1 MRFAVGSVVGE
12 APVGVTRD
20 EGDAM
25 SRFEVDSA
33 QVGTASTAV
42 RGSVA
47 TINAEVDRMMRNLL
61 DLQGS
66 WKGQAAS
73 QFQVVVE
80 DWRAT
85 QDRVR
90 TSLEHI
96 STALAHAAS
105 TYAEA
110 EQANA
115 RMFSAR

>member
-1 MRFAVGSVVGE
+1 
-12 APVGVTRD
+12 
-20 EGDAM
+20 M

-47 TINAEVDRMMRNLL
+47 TISAEVDRMMKNLL

-73 QFQVVVE
+73 QFQGVVE

-85 QDRVR
+85 QDRVK

-96 STALAHAAS
+96 STALAHAAT

>member
-1 MRFAVGSVVGE
+1 
-12 APVGVTRD
+12 
-20 EGDAM
+20 M

-33 QVGTASTAV
+33 QVSTASTAV
-42 RGSVA
+42 RGSVG
-47 TINAEVDRMMRNLL
+47 TISAEVDRMMRNLL

-85 QDRVR
+85 QERVKA
-90 TSLEHI
+90 SLEQV
-96 STALAHAAS
+96 SNALAAAAT
-105 TYAEA
+105 TYADA

-115 RMFSAR
+115 RMFTR

>member
-1 MRFAVGSVVGE
+1 
-12 APVGVTRD
+12 
-20 EGDAM
+20 M

-42 RGSVA
+42 RGSVG
-47 TINAEVDRMMRNLL
+47 TISAEVDRMMRNLL

-80 DWRAT
+80 DWRGT
-85 QDRVR
+85 QERVKA
-90 TSLEHI
+90 SLEQI
-96 STALAHAAS
+96 STALAAAAT
-105 TYAEA
+105 TYADA

-115 RMFSAR
+115 RMFTR

>member
-1 MRFAVGSVVGE
+1 
-12 APVGVTRD
+12 
-20 EGDAM
+20 M

-47 TINAEVDRMMRNLL
+47 THSSAEVDRMMRDLL

-66 WKGQAAS
+66 WKGQAAN
-73 QFQVVVE
+73 QFQGVVE

-85 QDRVR
+85 QDRVK

-96 STALAHAAS
+96 STALAHAAT